1 MWTPH
6 REKDLLISFFIAI
19 TIVITIHYHFNQ
31 LNVQFIHSLWL
42 AMKTKRF
49 FQRTFHKNFQKKILW
64 NKNGLCWNADSIWL
78 MHLIRNQI
86 INFHMLYILVIWS
99 PLFKICFQN
108 FILKL
113 IWNPL
118 LIKTKFSRYFT
129 AQKQS
134 FTDSFIRLQQKIL
147 KIQSLTFD

>member
-49 FQRTFHKNFQKKILW
+49 FQRTFYKNFQKKILL
-64 NKNGLCWNADSIWL
+64 NKNGLC
-78 MHLIRNQI
+78 
-86 INFHMLYILVIWS
+86 
-99 PLFKICFQN
+99 
-108 FILKL
+108 
-113 IWNPL
+113 
-118 LIKTKFSRYFT
+118 
-129 AQKQS
+129 
-134 FTDSFIRLQQKIL
+134 
-147 KIQSLTFD
+147 

>member
-49 FQRTFHKNFQKKILW
+49 FSVPFIKIFRKKYYEI
-64 NKNGLCWNADSIWL
+64 KMDYVE
-78 MHLIRNQI
+78 MQI
-86 INFHMLYILVIWS
+86 QY
-99 PLFKICFQN
+99 
-108 FILKL
+108 
-113 IWNPL
+113 
-118 LIKTKFSRYFT
+118 
-129 AQKQS
+129 
-134 FTDSFIRLQQKIL
+134 D
-147 KIQSLTFD
+147 